1 VLIYILRELENQSII
16 KLNKKNFR
24 SFSLYM
30 SNEWN
35 MSNARVNR
43 LMSATRSLL
52 TFAEE
57 DDDYEYENNV
67 ATKVKG
73 LPKLKVKD
81 NEDDFFLSHEQ
92 VMRLRKELL
101 DRGRL
106 QDAVLLMVSYDSGAR
121 RNEVWQVLKQK
132 LTESNK
138 TNKVIGKRGKE
149 FKLVY
154 LNDTKELI
162 KKWLEE
168 RGEDDIDSLWIAGK
182 GENKRE
188 VTSSTL
194 YDRVV
199 SMSKV
204 LSEIEGRPINFFP
217 HTLRHSRAENLMQ
230 AEDDRIKDK
239 DGNNRKFTL
248 EEVQELL
255 NHSSVDTTKS
265 YIKDHK
271 DDIINDM
278 FGFTD

>member
-1 VLIYILRELENQSII
+1 MKMI
-16 KLNKKNFR
+16 
-24 SFSLYM
+24 
-30 SNEWN
+30 
-35 MSNARVNR
+35 
-43 LMSATRSLL
+43 
-52 TFAEE
+52 
-57 DDDYEYENNV
+57 
-67 ATKVKG
+67 
-73 LPKLKVKD
+73 
-81 NEDDFFLSHEQ
+81 FFLSHEQ
-92 VMRLRKELL
+92 VMKLRKELL

-121 RNEVWQVLKQK
+121 RNEVWQVSKQK

-162 KKWLEE
+162 KEWLEE
-168 RGEDDIDSLWIAGK
+168 RGEDDIDSLWSAGK

-188 VTSSTL
+188 VLSATL

-278 FGFTD
+278 FGFTE